1 MPPSQASVPN
11 SEATAARENET
22 SVISAP
28 DGGIFRLFLHYDVG
42 WSMNIRSAKVDQLVQ
57 RLARLT
63 GEDVETALERAIE
76 ERLSRVAP
84 PAPADRKAALD
95 SFFERVS
102 RLRVLDPRPADEIV
116 GYDGCGLPS

>member
-1 MPPSQASVPN
+1 
-11 SEATAARENET
+11 
-22 SVISAP
+22 
-28 DGGIFRLFLHYDVG
+28 
-42 WSMNIRSAKVDQLVQ
+42 MNIRSAKLDQLVQ

-84 PAPADRKAALD
+84 PAPPDRKVAMD
-95 SFFERVS
+95 SFFDRVS
-102 RLRVLDPRPADEIV
+102 SLPVLDPRSADEIV

>member
-1 MPPSQASVPN
+1 
-11 SEATAARENET
+11 
-22 SVISAP
+22 
-28 DGGIFRLFLHYDVG
+28 
-42 WSMNIRSAKVDQLVQ
+42 MNFRSAKVDELAQ

-84 PAPADRKAALD
+84 PPLADKRAAMD

-102 RLRVLDPRPADEIV
+102 HMQVLDPRTADEII

>member
-1 MPPSQASVPN
+1 MMVYSLALS
-11 SEATAARENET
+11 
-22 SVISAP
+22 
-28 DGGIFRLFLHYDVG
+28 FYVG

-76 ERLSRVAP
+76 ERLSRIARP
-84 PAPADRKAALD
+84 TPSDRRAALD
-95 SFFERVS
+95 TFFERVS
-102 RLRVLDPRPADEIV
+102 RMPVLDPRPAEDII